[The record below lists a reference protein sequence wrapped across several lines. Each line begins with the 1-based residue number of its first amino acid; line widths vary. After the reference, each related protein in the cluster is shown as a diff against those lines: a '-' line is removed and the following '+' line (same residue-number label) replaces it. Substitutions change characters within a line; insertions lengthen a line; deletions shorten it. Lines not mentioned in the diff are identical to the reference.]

1 MKTIYFATTNKHKF
15 GEVKEILAEF
25 GLKAKQLE
33 IEKIEPRGESV
44 ESIAKNSA
52 KTISNQTKLPI
63 ILEDTGVFFEAYNNF
78 PGPLP
83 KFIFESIGY
92 EGIMRLLNGKS
103 RNAYFKTVAAY
114 CEPNKDPVL
123 FEGIMKGRITE
134 KVFNLKKDVMPY
146 ERIFVPEGHN
156 KTLSDLSRNEKNK
169 ISHRS
174 KAFRKF
180 GKWFNENL

>member
-1 MKTIYFATTNKHKF
+1 MKTIYFATKNKHKF
-15 GEVKEILAEF
+15 GEVKAILAEF
-25 GLKAKQLE
+25 GLNAKQLK
-33 IEKIEPRGESV
+33 IDKIEPRGESV

-52 KTISNQTKLPI
+52 KIIAEKVKLPI

-92 EGIMRLLNGKS
+92 EGIMRLLNEKS
-103 RNAYFKTVAAY
+103 RNAYFKTVAGY
-114 CEPNKDPVL
+114 CEPGKEAVL
-123 FEGIMKGRITE
+123 FEGIMKGKITE
-134 KVFNLKKDVMPY
+134 KVFNLKKDLMPY
-146 ERIFVPEGHN
+146 ERIFVPEGYR
-156 KTLSDLSRNEKNK
+156 KTLSDLSRDEKNR

-180 GKWFNENL
+180 GEWFIR